1 MIGQMSV
8 GREVYV
14 MTKQEKIE
22 IFGRLHGLIDS
33 YQEVGLGEMIDQ
45 IKEWAEEIEVEIRRE
60 DNTTVGEN
68 LVRHSY
74 AHAGLIFNDDVL
86 KTLGER

>member
-1 MIGQMSV
+1 MEKRD
-8 GREVYV
+8 GRLGESN
-14 MTKQEKIE
+14 MTKQEKVE

-45 IKEWAEEIEVEIRRE
+45 IREWAEEIEVEIRRE

-68 LVRHSY
+68 LVRNSY

>member
-1 MIGQMSV
+1 
-8 GREVYV
+8 
-14 MTKQEKIE
+14 MTKQEKVE

-45 IKEWAEEIEVEIRRE
+45 ISEWAEEIEVEIRRE
-60 DNTTVGEN
+60 DNATVGEN
-68 LVRHSY
+68 LVRNSY

-86 KTLGER
+86 KNLGER

>member
-1 MIGQMSV
+1 
-8 GREVYV
+8 
-14 MTKQEKIE
+14 MTKQEKVE

-33 YQEVGLGEMIDQ
+33 YQEVGVGEMINQ
-45 IKEWAEEIEVEIRRE
+45 IKGWAEEIEVKIRRE

-74 AHAGLIFNDDVL
+74 ADAGLIFNDDVL
-86 KTLGER
+86 KTLAER

>member
-1 MIGQMSV
+1 
-8 GREVYV
+8 

-68 LVRHSY
+68 LVRNSY

>member
-1 MIGQMSV
+1 
-8 GREVYV
+8 
-14 MTKQEKIE
+14 MTKQDKVE

-33 YQEVGLGEMIDQ
+33 YQEVGVGEMIDQ
-45 IKEWAEEIEVEIRRE
+45 IRGWAEEIEVEIHRE

-68 LVRHSY
+68 LVRNSY
-74 AHAGLIFNDDVL
+74 AHAALIFNDDVL

>member
-1 MIGQMSV
+1 
-8 GREVYV
+8 
-14 MTKQEKIE
+14 MTKQEKVE

-45 IKEWAEEIEVEIRRE
+45 IREWAEEIEEQLRRE

-68 LVRHSY
+68 LVRSSY

>member
-1 MIGQMSV
+1 
-8 GREVYV
+8 
-14 MTKQEKIE
+14 
-22 IFGRLHGLIDS
+22 
-33 YQEVGLGEMIDQ
+33 MIDQ
-45 IKEWAEEIEVEIRRE
+45 IRGWAEEIEVEIRRE

-68 LVRHSY
+68 LVRNSY

>member
-1 MIGQMSV
+1 
-8 GREVYV
+8 
-14 MTKQEKIE
+14 MTKQEKVE

-45 IKEWAEEIEVEIRRE
+45 IREWAEEIEEQLRRE
-60 DNTTVGEN
+60 DNATVGEN
-68 LVRHSY
+68 LVRNSY

>member
-1 MIGQMSV
+1 
-8 GREVYV
+8 
-14 MTKQEKIE
+14 MTKQEKVE

-45 IKEWAEEIEVEIRRE
+45 IREWAEEIEEQLRRE
-60 DNTTVGEN
+60 DNATVGEN
-68 LVRHSY
+68 LVRNSY

-86 KTLGER
+86 KNLGER

>member
-1 MIGQMSV
+1 
-8 GREVYV
+8 
-14 MTKQEKIE
+14 MTKQEKVE

-45 IKEWAEEIEVEIRRE
+45 ISEWAEEIEVEIRRE
-60 DNTTVGEN
+60 DNATVGEN
-68 LVRHSY
+68 LVCNCY